1 MVLGIVIFLLF
12 CLLGFFLYVSMARQ
26 EVRNKR
32 LIKLKKS
39 VHLLKEGSFGAPQN
53 FSEQAQTFFQDLGV
67 WVEKKKLVSQ
77 KTLDTI
83 RVGIGSKV
91 FYRFLGAKLCSLVG
105 GIFLF
110 IFCGL
115 LFGNWAFPMAF
126 PILGLVLPDMVMSRW
141 RSRYVARVQ
150 EGMADALDLMV
161 ICVEVGM
168 PAEVAIARVANEM
181 ELLHPAVAVELKLT
195 VQDFQVIPD
204 RIEVFRMLARRTG
217 LPIMKQISSVLIQSI
232 ELGTPLGEAFRTLA
246 DDSKKET
253 ILRFQ
258 EKVAQIP
265 ALMTIPMIL
274 FILPVLFIILMAP
287 AILGFLAAKAS
298 AGG

>member
-83 RVGIGSKV
+83 KVGIGSKV

-126 PILGLVLPDMVMSRW
+126 PVIGLVLPDMVMSRW
-141 RSRYVARVQ
+141 RSRYIAKVQ

-168 PAEVAIARVANEM
+168 PAEVAIGRVANEM

-287 AILGFLAAKAS
+287 AILGFFAAKAS

>member
-12 CLLGFFLYVSMARQ
+12 CLSGVFLYVSLARQ
-26 EVRNKR
+26 EVRSKR
-32 LIKLKKS
+32 VINLKKS
-39 VHLLKEGSFGAPQN
+39 VHLLTEGSFLAPQN
-53 FSEQAQTFFQDLGV
+53 FSEKALTFFQDLGR
-67 WVEKKKLVSQ
+67 WVEKKKLVPQ

-83 RVGIGSKV
+83 NVDVGSKV
-91 FYRFLGAKLCSLVG
+91 FYRFLGAKLCSVVG

-115 LFGNWAFPMAF
+115 LFGNWAFPIAF
-126 PILGLVLPDMVMSRW
+126 PIVGLVLPDMVMSRL
-141 RSRYVARVQ
+141 RSRYIAKIQ

-168 PAEVAIARVANEM
+168 PAEVAIQRVANEM

-195 VQDFQVIPD
+195 VQDFQVVPD
-204 RIEVFRMLARRTG
+204 RVEVFRKLASRTG

-287 AILGFLAAKAS
+287 AILGFFVAKVS
-298 AGG
+298 PVG

>member
-1 MVLGIVIFLLF
+1 
-12 CLLGFFLYVSMARQ
+12 MARQ

-83 RVGIGSKV
+83 KVGIGSKV

-126 PILGLVLPDMVMSRW
+126 PVIGLVLPDMVMSRW
-141 RSRYVARVQ
+141 RSRYIAKVQ

-168 PAEVAIARVANEM
+168 PAEVAIGRVANEM

-246 DDSKKET
+246 D
-253 ILRFQ
+253 
-258 EKVAQIP
+258 
-265 ALMTIPMIL
+265 
-274 FILPVLFIILMAP
+274 
-287 AILGFLAAKAS
+287 
-298 AGG
+298 